1 METRKKEQQ
10 QHQLLWKAKAE
21 PESMVTVT
29 VGRVMSTL
37 LTTRPRRLYD
47 SISSLS
53 PDRKTTSL
61 GSLDESLWFLH
72 KYMRD
77 AAEREELLDEIL
89 VPMIEHSL
97 RSKET
102 KHGGQAMILLN
113 WLFKD
118 ELLSQVLASNLAN
131 IILRKDDRYV
141 TLGWCTL
148 VRGLLEHENV
158 TDQQLVNGIRE
169 KYDALLKI
177 LCPCIP
183 HLSYIVCKGST
194 MQDGFELPS
203 RLSVS
208 AADCF
213 LSLTEALIKKPTVS
227 SDRQNTSNLKA
238 VDQPITSIAS
248 ATCEKKVKPAQ
259 ESSEHSSLEREF
271 LLWNHL
277 QDLISLVQRLLA
289 VFSVAESGLNR
300 LLIAGEA
307 LGGESP
313 PSFGVQR
320 RFRRLRGKRG
330 CGGGVAASNG
340 NFLWSRKGRPLHAK
354 GLEKVLKWLQEIKR
368 HHGSIQDEAGSR
380 FLKTGA
386 LLLSSCWKHYSVLLH
401 LDDHKFS
408 KHWKELL
415 DQYLAGI
422 QILIDPY
429 LKCEELEEDLTLRPK
444 KARMVLRGRR
454 VPYLHHTTLKSEYR
468 YSVDIL
474 KSLSKFVCS
483 LLIVY
488 NLYIHCT
495 SILWNFKVSD
505 TDKTMQYYTDHYSE
519 VHMESEDG
527 GLKTRKF
534 FLNCICLLLGRFDGK
549 KFESV
554 LLEYGTQMSHILL
567 SQLHCDDEE
576 VIDGVVCIL
585 KAVLLKPNYSSGSCL
600 TDTRQ
605 MDSVILF
612 LLHLLDEQDGAAR
625 AIVMLIAEYCSINA
639 DGHCLQEI
647 LKRLSSENAIQRRNA
662 IDVLSELIHISSHSV
677 NAQSHLA
684 WQEIANHLLERLG
697 DEETVICEQTSNLLP
712 MIDPSLVLP
721 ALVRLIYSSDEE
733 VQSSAS
739 EACIG
744 VLKHHSQKFEVI
756 CMLLDCLSNL
766 NQSLDIPETVRSTR
780 EGKGTSTDA
789 CLSYFNTMTGSKLD
803 SDRVLRLIPQW
814 SKSVQDWNFLVGPLI
829 DKMFAEPSNAIIVRF
844 LSYISEH
851 LAEAADVV
859 LYRVLL
865 QMRGQKENERFSKW
879 ECGTSTSEESVKMQ
893 QYLFEHLCPLL
904 IIKLLPLRV
913 FDDLSSSI
921 IYGRLL
927 NAITAHG
934 YGNINII
941 DHNCVAALLLNRAFS
956 KFELEDVRKLAA
968 ELCGRIHPQ
977 VLFPINCSQLN
988 HAVGSQDILKIK
1000 ACLFSICTSI
1010 VVRGKYSI
1018 LHPAMLEIRKML
1030 EAVLLWPS
1038 LDEDEVYKA
1047 QHGCIDCLALM
1058 ICAELQSPDF
1068 SEDLTSVKSN
1078 IVKKSGD
1085 HGDAV
1090 TRNSVLT
1097 YVVHH
1102 IIHDKKEIISN
1113 SKLGCENC
1121 AIEALMPLSFR
1132 LCMVNVLIS
1141 ACQKISDPG
1150 KKPFARKALPLL
1162 IHFAEVLV
1170 NPEIR
1175 VGCIQF
1181 LFSAVYHLKSAVLPY
1196 SSDLLKLSLKFLR
1209 KGSEKE
1215 RMAGAKLMA
1224 SLMGSE
1230 DSILESISGD
1240 LVEARD
1246 VLSSITS
1253 KDPYLRQV
1261 SEKLLACLT
1270 CS

>member
-289 VFSVAESGLNR
+289 
-300 LLIAGEA
+300 
-307 LGGESP
+307 
-313 PSFGVQR
+313 
-320 RFRRLRGKRG
+320 
-330 CGGGVAASNG
+330 
-340 NFLWSRKGRPLHAK
+340 WSRKGRPLHAK

-422 QILIDPY
+422 
-429 LKCEELEEDLTLRPK
+429 
-444 KARMVLRGRR
+444 
-454 VPYLHHTTLKSEYR
+454 
-468 YSVDIL
+468 
-474 KSLSKFVCS
+474 
-483 LLIVY
+483 
-488 NLYIHCT
+488 
-495 SILWNFKVSD
+495 
-505 TDKTMQYYTDHYSE
+505 QYYTDHYSE

-697 DEETVICEQTSNLLP
+697 DEETVIREQTSNLLP

-780 EGKGTSTDA
+780 E
-789 CLSYFNTMTGSKLD
+789 GSKLD

-1010 VVRGKYSI
+1010 VVRGKDSI

-1150 KKPFARKALPLL
+1150 KKPFAWKALPLL

>member
-289 VFSVAESGLNR
+289 
-300 LLIAGEA
+300 
-307 LGGESP
+307 
-313 PSFGVQR
+313 
-320 RFRRLRGKRG
+320 
-330 CGGGVAASNG
+330 
-340 NFLWSRKGRPLHAK
+340 WSRKGRPLHAK

-422 QILIDPY
+422 
-429 LKCEELEEDLTLRPK
+429 
-444 KARMVLRGRR
+444 
-454 VPYLHHTTLKSEYR
+454 
-468 YSVDIL
+468 
-474 KSLSKFVCS
+474 
-483 LLIVY
+483 
-488 NLYIHCT
+488 
-495 SILWNFKVSD
+495 
-505 TDKTMQYYTDHYSE
+505 QYYTDHYSE

-780 EGKGTSTDA
+780 EG
-789 CLSYFNTMTGSKLD
+789 SKLD

-1010 VVRGKYSI
+1010 VVRGKDSI

>member
-289 VFSVAESGLNR
+289 
-300 LLIAGEA
+300 
-307 LGGESP
+307 
-313 PSFGVQR
+313 
-320 RFRRLRGKRG
+320 
-330 CGGGVAASNG
+330 
-340 NFLWSRKGRPLHAK
+340 WSRKGRPLHAK

-422 QILIDPY
+422 
-429 LKCEELEEDLTLRPK
+429 
-444 KARMVLRGRR
+444 
-454 VPYLHHTTLKSEYR
+454 
-468 YSVDIL
+468 
-474 KSLSKFVCS
+474 
-483 LLIVY
+483 
-488 NLYIHCT
+488 
-495 SILWNFKVSD
+495 
-505 TDKTMQYYTDHYSE
+505 QYYTDHYSE

-780 EGKGTSTDA
+780 E
-789 CLSYFNTMTGSKLD
+789 GSKLD